1 MSCLDDLNLVGL
13 RNDCGEDVL
22 TASSGYYV
30 NDLSIPGLLEL
41 MAAAKD
47 KSTATAQEEVIKQIT
62 NAKRLTLDLFRG
74 HIGERYSAGT
84 LLENETIGV
93 YDPPRQMQS
102 AQAFNV
108 GVELKV
114 QRNRYAQIQVHR
126 IGIVTQSSVT
136 VPVKAWDI
144 YSGEELYSEDIATTA
159 GVPTF
164 ANVEWL
170 FAGRGEIRDIFI
182 GYDATSVGTYRTLF
196 GGVGCNSCNG
206 GSMNLRHLQAYTRKK
221 ATGANPQGALTS
233 QDGTSGLMLDVSLVC
248 NMDNYICS
256 YGPMLA
262 PVVYYRA
269 GQLICD
275 YFTYSQRLSPKV
287 AAYKEQWEA
296 LSGKYMDAW
305 REQYEILLSNVSI
318 PKGDCFK
325 CQSKTQIISRLP

>member
-13 RNDCGEDVL
+13 RDDCGTDIVS
-22 TASSGYYV
+22 TDSGYYV
-30 NDLSIPGLLEL
+30 NDLNIPGLIEVI
-41 MAAAKD
+41 AAAKD
-47 KSTATAQEEVIKQIT
+47 KSSATASAEAIKQIN

-74 HIGERYSAGT
+74 HIGDRYSAGT
-84 LLENETIGV
+84 LLEDETIGV
-93 YDPPRQMQS
+93 YDPPRTTQA

-114 QRNRYAQIQVHR
+114 QRNRYAQIQVSR
-126 IGIVTQSSVT
+126 IGLVTQSSTT
-136 VPVKAWDI
+136 VPVKAWDV
-144 YSGEELYSEDIATTA
+144 YSGEELYSTDIVTTA
-159 GVPTF
+159 GIPTF
-164 ANVEWL
+164 KNVAWS

-182 GYDATSVGTYRTLF
+182 GYDATSVGTYQTLF

-233 QDGTSGLMLDVSLVC
+233 QTGTSGLMLNVSLVC

-256 YGPMLA
+256 YGNMLA
-262 PVVYYRA
+262 PVLYYRS

-275 YFTYSQRLSPKV
+275 MLQYSKRLSPLV
-287 AAYKEQWEA
+287 LPYKEQYAE
-296 LSGKYMDAW
+296 LSDLYMKAW

-325 CQSKTQIISRLP
+325 CQSKTKIVSRLP